1 MATVNQKGGTQF
13 SLAMTDPSALLGIGL
28 GLACL
33 LWLLG
38 ALVFF
43 GLPAYYRQAPG
54 QVPTFYVSLFRR
66 RIILVCLFQSSPQAN
81 FDSDAVFCSGFST
94 WCSYQT
100 TGYRHRTGETGSIS
114 GPASTHRRGKSS
126 SLSSSFSSWSGQQ
139 LCGSFTSFPKDT
151 PGSSRSLPSVL
162 VLLDGPRSCGQPPT

>member
-1 MATVNQKGGTQF
+1 MQF
-13 SLAMTDPSALLGIGL
+13 SLAMTNPGALLGIGL
-28 GLACL
+28 GLASL

-54 QVPTFYVSLFRR
+54 QVPTFYLSLFRR
-66 RIILVCLFQSSPQAN
+66 RIILVCLFQFSLKLILILT
-81 FDSDAVFCSGFST
+81 AVFCSGFST

-100 TGYRHRTGETGSIS
+100 TGCRHLTDETGSIS
-114 GPASTHRRGKSS
+114 GPASMHRCGKSC
-126 SLSSSFSSWSGQQ
+126 SLSSSFSSLSGRQ
-139 LCGSFTSFPKDT
+139 LSGSFTSFPRDT

-162 VLLDGPRSCGQPPT
+162 VLLDGARSCGQPPT